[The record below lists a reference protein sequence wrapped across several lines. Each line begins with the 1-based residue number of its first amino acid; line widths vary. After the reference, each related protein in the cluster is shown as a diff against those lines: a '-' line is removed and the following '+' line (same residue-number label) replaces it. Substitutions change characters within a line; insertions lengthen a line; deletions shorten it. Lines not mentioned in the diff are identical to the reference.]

1 MLMAYKKKPV
11 KKPVKTNLVPQWD
24 LSKPFDLTDVSQ
36 ETLEGYIFYLKEMLN
51 SGGWKF
57 MSQVLDGNKALLEQ
71 QIVTKQNFETKTS
84 LTDEEVDDLR
94 MQHAQIVQL
103 SEMPKRLIEQYQKPE
118 EAQGEI
124 QYDPYSKTG
133 VKDKDLI
140 SAGVMSD
147 TT

>member
-1 MLMAYKKKPV
+1 MLMAYKKKT
-11 KKPVKTNLVPQWD
+11 VKTNLVPQWD

-36 ETLEGYIFYLKEMLN
+36 ETLEGYVFYLKEMLN

-57 MSQVLDGNKALLEQ
+57 MSQVLDGNKSLLEQ
-71 QIVTKQNFETKTS
+71 QIVTKQDFETKTP
-84 LTDEEVDDLR
+84 LTDEQVDVLR

-103 SEMPKRLIEQYQKPE
+103 AEMPKRLIKQYEKPE
-118 EAQGEI
+118 DAQGEI
-124 QYDPYSKTG
+124 EYDPYSNTG
-133 VKDKDLI
+133 VKDKDVI

>member
-36 ETLEGYIFYLKEMLN
+36 ETLEGYVFYLKEMLN

-57 MSQVLDGNKALLEQ
+57 MSQVLDGNKSLLEQ

-103 SEMPKRLIEQYQKPE
+103 SEMPKKLIEQYQKPE

-124 QYDPYSKTG
+124 EYDPYSNTG
-133 VKDKDLI
+133 VKDKDVI

>member
-1 MLMAYKKKPV
+1 MAYKKKPV

-36 ETLEGYIFYLKEMLN
+36 ETLEGYVFYLKEMLN

-57 MSQVLDGNKALLEQ
+57 MSQVLDGNKSLLEQ

-103 SEMPKRLIEQYQKPE
+103 SEMPKKLIEQYQKPE

-124 QYDPYSKTG
+124 EYDPYSNTG
-133 VKDKDLI
+133 VKDKDVI